1 MPELPEVENVR
12 RTLEPHL
19 LDRWVRGVWVYR
31 PDVINGVPLA
41 YDLLNQGR
49 IRRLLRKGKQL
60 AIETYD
66 RRAICVHLGMSGQLY
81 WKQGVGHSPSA
92 SAGPRP
98 DHVHL
103 QWRIEPDENGARDA
117 MNTDGESGTGL
128 LIFRDPRRFGEVA
141 TYRDAR
147 VLLEQRWN
155 ELGPDAL
162 TIEPSQLSPI
172 LRGTRRAIKAVL
184 LDQRALAG
192 VGNIY
197 ADESLFLAGIRPTR
211 VARTLKA
218 AEVER
223 LCGAVRQVLQSA
235 VGAGGST
242 LRDFKNADEQPGR
255 YAQFHQVYGRG
266 GAACVRCGG
275 VLTSR
280 TLGQRTT
287 VWCKVCQC

>member
-1 MPELPEVENVR
+1 MVR
-12 RTLEPHL
+12 RRLALWIYLPVALLQDPAAQFHHL
-19 LDRWVRGVWVYR
+19 AALFIKYVQ
-31 PDVINGVPLA
+31 I
-41 YDLLNQGR
+41 LN
-49 IRRLLRKGKQL
+49 RL
-60 AIETYD
+60 IETYD

-81 WKQGVGHSPSA
+81 WKQGVGHSPSV

-103 QWRIEPDENGARDA
+103 QWRIEPDENTARDA
-117 MNTDGESGTGL
+117 VNGEGDSGTGL

-197 ADESLFLAGIRPTR
+197 ADESLFVAGIKPTR

-218 AEVER
+218 A
-223 LCGAVRQVLQSA
+223 CM
-235 VGAGGST
+235 
-242 LRDFKNADEQPGR
+242 P
-255 YAQFHQVYGRG
+255 
-266 GAACVRCGG
+266 
-275 VLTSR
+275 
-280 TLGQRTT
+280 
-287 VWCKVCQC
+287 

>member
-1 MPELPEVENVR
+1 MPELPEVESVR

-19 LDRWVRGVWVYR
+19 LDRWIRGVWVYR
-31 PDVINGVPLA
+31 PEVINGIPLA

-49 IRRLLRKGKQL
+49 IKRLLRKGKQL

-66 RRAICVHLGMSGQLY
+66 RRVICVHLGMSGQLY
-81 WKQGVGHSPSA
+81 WQQGLGHTPTA

-98 DHVHL
+98 DHVHV
-103 QWRIEPDENGARDA
+103 QWRIEPDETETDA
-117 MNTDGESGTGL
+117 GTGTGSGL

-141 TYRDAR
+141 TFRDAR
-147 VLLEQRWN
+147 VLLEQRWS

-162 TIEPSQLSPI
+162 EIEPAELT
-172 LRGTRRAIKAVL
+172 RATRTTRRAIKAVL
-184 LDQRALAG
+184 LDQRVLAG

-197 ADESLFLAGIRPTR
+197 ADESLFLAGIHPSR

-218 AEVER
+218 TQVEA
-223 LCGAVRQVLQSA
+223 LCTAIRQVLGRA
-235 VGAGGST
+235 IAAGGST

-255 YAQFHQVYGRG
+255 YAQHHQFYGRG
-266 GAACVRCGG
+266 GEACVRCGG
-275 VLTSR
+275 VLTVK

-287 VWCKVCQC
+287 VWCKVCQR